1 MVFEEF
7 EYKRPNYEQTR
18 DELGTLLDS
27 LRSSGSAGEAIRHAV
42 EIDKIRMNYHSMK
55 DLSGL
60 QFSIDLNNASY
71 VAEND
76 YFDDYWPYFKELD
89 SKFYREIL
97 NSKYLADF
105 RGFYG
110 DQFIKLISCIL
121 RVIDPCILEQ
131 LQEEQRLV
139 SSNFRTKT
147 NGEIEFR
154 GQKLNLSALS
164 GYLDAPDR
172 ALRKEASDAFYGFYQ
187 SVADEI
193 ESCYDGLVRV
203 RDEKAK
209 KLGYPCFTPMGYDE
223 MTRTD
228 YDQDMVAVFREEV
241 EKYMSPLSQKLIER
255 QKKRLGVTSLPFY
268 DEPVKFA
275 GGNPRPKGDY
285 NDLLREAG
293 EMYREIS
300 PETGEYFSY
309 MLENHLI
316 DVLPRKGKE
325 GGAFEQYI
333 GRERAPFLFA
343 NCNGSSDDVK
353 LVTHEAGHAFQFYMS
368 RQFDSY
374 EAVQPTMEAAEV
386 DALSMEMFVLPYVGR
401 FFDTPKDADK
411 YRFMLLESK
420 VHKVPYCCVVDE
432 FQHNVYNRPQAT
444 RADRRGM
451 WRELEKKY
459 MPHRDYSGSP
469 FLESGAWWFQQ
480 GHPFFRPFYFIDYGL
495 AEICSLEFFQRMT
508 ADYSSAWQ
516 DYVRMC
522 RLGGTRSFTQLL
534 KVAKID
540 SPFERGTVRRAAEFT
555 EEYLSRIDDT
565 SF

>member
-7 EYKRPNYEQTR
+7 DYKRPDYEQTKK
-18 DELGTLLDS
+18 DMESLLCEL
-27 LRSSGSAGEAIRHAV
+27 RNSGSAGEAIRKAV

-89 SKFYREIL
+89 SKFYSEIL
-97 NSKYLADF
+97 NSKYLEDF

-110 DQFIKLISCIL
+110 DQFIKLIACRL
-121 RVIDPCILEQ
+121 RVVDERILEQ
-131 LQEEQRLV
+131 LQEEARLV
-139 SSNFRTKT
+139 SFNFRTKT
-147 NGEIEFR
+147 NAEIEFR

-164 GYLDAPDR
+164 GYLDSPDPE
-172 ALRKEASDAFYGFYQ
+172 LRREASDAFYGFYQ
-187 SVADEI
+187 SVEDDI
-193 ESCYDGLVRV
+193 ESCYDGLVKV

-228 YDQDMVAVFREEV
+228 YNEEMVAVFREEV
-241 EKYMSPLSQKLIER
+241 EKYMTPLAQKLIER
-255 QKKRLGVTSLPFY
+255 QKKRLGVTKLPFY
-268 DEPVKFA
+268 DETVKFA
-275 GGNPRPKGDY
+275 DGNPRPKGDY
-285 NDLLREAG
+285 HDLLREAKA
-293 EMYREIS
+293 MYKEIS
-300 PETGEYFSY
+300 PETDEYFNY
-309 MLENHLI
+309 MLDNHLI

-333 GRERAPFLFA
+333 GNERAPFLFA
-343 NCNGSSDDVK
+343 NCNGSADDVK

-368 RQFDSY
+368 RDFDSY

-386 DALSMEMFVLPYVGR
+386 HALSMEMFVLPYVDR
-401 FFDTPKDADK
+401 FFDSARDADK

-420 VHKVPYCCVVDE
+420 VQKVPYCCVVDE
-432 FQHNVYNRPQAT
+432 FQHNVYNNPQAN
-444 RADRRGM
+444 RMQRREM
-451 WRELEKKY
+451 WRSLEKKY
-459 MPHRDYSGSP
+459 LPHRDYTGSE
-469 FLESGAWWFQQ
+469 FLESGTWWFQQ

-495 AEICSLEFFQRMT
+495 AEICSLEFFERMKQ
-508 ADYSSAWQ
+508 DYSSAWR
-516 DYVRMC
+516 DYVKMC
-522 RLGGTRSFTQLL
+522 RLGGTLSFTELL

-540 SPFERGTVRRAAEFT
+540 SPFERGTIKRVAEFT
-555 EEYLSRIDDT
+555 EEYLSGIDDT
-565 SF
+565 SL